1 MRSRAL
7 VTCVLQSVRDAFNLQ
22 GRKHFLANK
31 DYREHQ
37 CLGNEYARLS
47 FIHSFS
53 AHELD
58 RDELRQVLSAHV
70 LMGGLHCT
78 EWTVSNGLV
87 YSSFMRVQKHRNHQ
101 RSGVVKRLI
110 AITRDSKA

>member
-22 GRKHFLANK
+22 GRKHFWPIK
-31 DYREHQ
+31 IDREHQ
-37 CLGNEYARLS
+37 CLGNEYACLS

-58 RDELRQVLSAHV
+58 REELRQVLTYSWEVCTA
-70 LMGGLHCT
+70 LSGL
-78 EWTVSNGLV
+78 
-87 YSSFMRVQKHRNHQ
+87 
-101 RSGVVKRLI
+101 
-110 AITRDSKA
+110 